1 MKQLIC
7 ALLSSICLSIFAQTA
22 VPKENLSNTISAL
35 IEQYKIPNCVVAI
48 TNKNGIVYTFST
60 PQNTI
65 DDVFLIGSNTKSFT
79 ALAILQLADKGLID
93 IDKPVSFYLNW
104 FSFANEKNDQKI
116 TVRHLLNQTS
126 GIPTWGGFYDE
137 KTNDRETFQKGFGD
151 YLKTLPAVH
160 AMGSAF
166 QYSNANYTLLGL
178 IIEKA
183 SGKTYAQYL
192 NDAIL
197 TPLKVTHSY
206 ANYKTAAANGLI
218 NGYQYAFIKPVQ
230 SSTKEYSDFKVAEG
244 YLASTADD
252 MCRYLRGVM
261 QNTEGVGLKDSTYK
275 MMLTPQKDGYAMGWG
290 ETFYFSQRVVQ
301 HLGLNE
307 NFNAAMF
314 FMPQQDY
321 GVILLA
327 NTNSMEFGGAAKEA
341 IIKTLLNKPYTM
353 ASFSPEY
360 VQRIAVLILALIA
373 LFFCI
378 QNVIKWAALNFIVPK
393 PKILSLLRCL
403 FFTFLSILPILI
415 VPKIGNIT
423 LSALIRHA
431 PDFGYGV
438 WAIAIF
444 GTLTAVIRMF
454 RVSTPQYKR
463 LVVN

>member
-7 ALLSSICLSIFAQTA
+7 ALLLAFSLPIFAQMP

-48 TNKNGIVYTFST
+48 TNKNSIVYTFST
-60 PQNTI
+60 PQNSI

-93 IDKPVSFYLNW
+93 IDKPVSHYLNW
-104 FSFANEKNDQKI
+104 FSFANETNDQKI

-126 GIPTWGGFYDE
+126 GIPTWGGFYAE
-137 KTNDRETFQKGFGD
+137 KTNDAAAYQKGFGD
-151 YLKTLPAVH
+151 YLKTLPSVH

-178 IIEKA
+178 IIEKV
-183 SGKTYAQYL
+183 SGKTYARYL
-192 NDAIL
+192 NEAIL
-197 TPLKVTHSY
+197 TPLKMSHSF
-206 ANYKTAAANGLI
+206 ANYKTAVANGLI
-218 NGYQYAFIKPVQ
+218 NGYQYAFIKPVP

-252 MCRYLRGVM
+252 MCHYLRGVM
-261 QNTEGVGLKDSTYK
+261 HNTEGVGLKDSTYQL
-275 MMLTPQKDGYAMGWG
+275 MLTPQKDGYAMGWG
-290 ETFYFSQRVVQ
+290 ETHYFSQRVIQ

-321 GVILLA
+321 GVIVLA
-327 NTNSMEFGGAAKEA
+327 NTNSMEFSGAAKEA
-341 IIKTLLNKPYTM
+341 IIKTLLNKPYTF
-353 ASFSPEY
+353 ASISPEY
-360 VQRIAVLILALIA
+360 AQRIAILIFALIA
-373 LFFCI
+373 FIFAVH
-378 QNVIKWAALNFIVPK
+378 NVIKWSALNFLIPK
-393 PKILSLLRCL
+393 PKVLSLVRCL
-403 FFTFLSILPILI
+403 FFTIISILPIII
-415 VPKIGNIT
+415 VPKIGNVT
-423 LSALIRHA
+423 RSALMQHA
-431 PDFGYGV
+431 PDFAYGV

-444 GTLTAVIRMF
+444 GTMTAVIRMF